1 MSKLLTKMFAT
12 ILRRKLIQQP
22 DGTKAI
28 KWYHSE
34 TVWAGIVVGLEGIYF
49 IARGVAAE
57 FFQVE
62 LPDIPAPVLDTIN
75 TILGGTVVWGR
86 YTATAKIIK

>member
-1 MSKLLTKMFAT
+1 MSALLSKIFAT

-28 KWYHSE
+28 KWYQSE
-34 TVWAGIVVGLEGIYF
+34 TILAGIAVGLQ
-49 IARGVAAE
+49 GVYYISRTILSE
-57 FFQVE
+57 QFQVN
-62 LPDIPAPVLDTIN
+62 IPEIPSEVLNTIN

-86 YTATAKIIK
+86 FTAESKIVK